1 MKKIIKIESKMI
13 GVKKKKRVAA
23 YARVSTSAERLKH
36 SLSAQISYYSALIQK
51 NPEWEFVRVY
61 ADDGISGTGTAKRTE
76 FQQMIND
83 CTEGKIDLILTKSIS
98 RFARNTVD
106 LLENVRYLKSKG
118 VEVFFEK
125 ENISS
130 MSSDGELMLSI
141 LASYAQEEVRSI
153 SDNIKWRMRKD
164 MQKGKLNAVT
174 SFHILGYEWKD
185 EMLVI
190 VPEEADIVRRI
201 FSEYRFGSSLY
212 KIAKSL
218 NADGI
223 TTKRGYQW
231 DTAAI
236 QRILKN
242 ITYTGNIL
250 HQKQYV
256 VDPITKKRKVNNGEL
271 PKYFVENTHEAIIDK
286 SEFDFVQELMKTRG
300 IEKPWLKHQ
309 PDVDFFRGKI
319 MCKKC
324 GQKYWHQVY
333 GKNIS
338 YWKHC
343 NYKREDICIRGEI
356 NHNNLVKLTGE
367 VCGIDKYDEKVFC
380 EKIKAVYVLESDLLE
395 FQLSDGRIITKE
407 FANTGVKDYW
417 TPENKAKLSA
427 VRQDISYAK
436 NKSVFTCKI
445 KCSVCNCNFRKDK
458 QVGKLSPSG
467 IYYYWRCSIHSENCK
482 AVGLRDD
489 ILKEIISDVMGTEYF
504 DEDMFLQNVD
514 RIFVMEQNVLEL
526 HFKDGMTKK
535 ALYEHPSVNPN
546 LRWSKERKQAQSKTV
561 KKYHKERGKDG

>member
-190 VPEEADIVRRI
+190 VPEEADIVRRQPKEDI
-201 FSEYRFGSSLY
+201 NGILLLY
-212 KIAKSL
+212 K
-218 NADGI
+218 
-223 TTKRGYQW
+223 
-231 DTAAI
+231 
-236 QRILKN
+236 
-242 ITYTGNIL
+242 
-250 HQKQYV
+250 
-256 VDPITKKRKVNNGEL
+256 
-271 PKYFVENTHEAIIDK
+271 
-286 SEFDFVQELMKTRG
+286 
-300 IEKPWLKHQ
+300 
-309 PDVDFFRGKI
+309 
-319 MCKKC
+319 
-324 GQKYWHQVY
+324 
-333 GKNIS
+333 
-338 YWKHC
+338 
-343 NYKREDICIRGEI
+343 
-356 NHNNLVKLTGE
+356 
-367 VCGIDKYDEKVFC
+367 
-380 EKIKAVYVLESDLLE
+380 
-395 FQLSDGRIITKE
+395 
-407 FANTGVKDYW
+407 
-417 TPENKAKLSA
+417 
-427 VRQDISYAK
+427 
-436 NKSVFTCKI
+436 
-445 KCSVCNCNFRKDK
+445 
-458 QVGKLSPSG
+458 
-467 IYYYWRCSIHSENCK
+467 
-482 AVGLRDD
+482 
-489 ILKEIISDVMGTEYF
+489 EY
-504 DEDMFLQNVD
+504 
-514 RIFVMEQNVLEL
+514 
-526 HFKDGMTKK
+526 
-535 ALYEHPSVNPN
+535 
-546 LRWSKERKQAQSKTV
+546 
-561 KKYHKERGKDG
+561 